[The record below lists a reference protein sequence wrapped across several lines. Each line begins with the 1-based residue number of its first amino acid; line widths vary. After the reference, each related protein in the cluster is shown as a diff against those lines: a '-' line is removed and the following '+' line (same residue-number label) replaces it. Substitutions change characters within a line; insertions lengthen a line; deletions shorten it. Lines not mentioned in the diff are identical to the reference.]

1 MGESDHYHPL
11 IDFNFS
17 ILTDSLLELK
27 NTTILAT
34 KTDLATPAQKLEIIG
49 MLMLLADH
57 F

>member
-34 KTDLATPAQKLEIIG
+34 KTDLATPAQKFEIIG